1 VRMGLCVLMILSL
14 AGCATRSPAPAETP
28 EPVRL
33 PPPPIPAECRPELL
47 NTILR
52 PALLPEALSVRE
64 ALSVG
69 ADDRARATTNADI
82 GDDLQACVQALISQ
96 REKP

>member
-1 VRMGLCVLMILSL
+1 
-14 AGCATRSPAPAETP
+14 
-28 EPVRL
+28 
-33 PPPPIPAECRPELL
+33 
-47 NTILR
+47 
-52 PALLPEALSVRE
+52 LPEALSVRE

-69 ADDRARATTNADI
+69 ADDRALATTNADI